1 MPPILSPRAPE
12 AMLRSYASNH
22 RTAKCAQW
30 GHALLFN
37 SLTFAVFFAIVLGLH
52 NLPLPWRTKK
62 INLLIA
68 SYIFYAAWSPPF
80 VILLWIS
87 TAVDWK
93 VASWISA
100 TRTRSGRRL
109 ILALSLAANLG
120 FLGYFKYGIFFME
133 NFAQILR
140 TLGVAYVPPTW
151 DIVLPVG
158 ISFYTFQSIA
168 YSLDVYLRRA
178 RPTKH
183 FLDFALFVTFFPH
196 LVAGP
201 IVRPTLL
208 IPQFQTPRR
217 ASAEQL
223 IWGLALMTLGLFE
236 KVVLADGFL
245 SPVVDAVQK
254 SPHNLAAL

>member
-1 MPPILSPRAPE
+1 MPPILAPRAPE

-30 GHALLFN
+30 WHALLFN

-52 NLPLPWRTKK
+52 NLALPWRTKK

-100 TRTRSGRRL
+100 ARTRSGRRL

-120 FLGYFKYGIFFME
+120 FLGYFKYGIFIME

-140 TLGVAYVPPTW
+140 M
-151 DIVLPVG
+151 
-158 ISFYTFQSIA
+158 
-168 YSLDVYLRRA
+168 
-178 RPTKH
+178 
-183 FLDFALFVTFFPH
+183 FAC
-196 LVAGP
+196 AWS
-201 IVRPTLL
+201 R
-208 IPQFQTPRR
+208 
-217 ASAEQL
+217 
-223 IWGLALMTLGLFE
+223 
-236 KVVLADGFL
+236 
-245 SPVVDAVQK
+245 SP
-254 SPHNLAAL
+254 SGCN